1 MDRELL
7 IQNIRL
13 NYSRYGVTEEV
24 IKEEIKPLIDDSIR
38 KGRSYDFIYFVLQL
52 AICEEYGLEYFWCTE
67 RQMARAFGISDE
79 KMLEIIRETNNE
91 FDVKENR
98 LDDFFKVPVEVGEKY
113 FARRTK

>member
-24 IKEEIKPLIDDSIR
+24 IKEEIEPLIDDSIR
-38 KGRSYDFIYFVLQL
+38 KGDSYDFIYFVLQL
-52 AICEEYGLEYFWCTE
+52 AICEAYGLEYFWCTE

-113 FARRTK
+113 FARRNK

>member
-1 MDRELL
+1 MIVNIKYLRGYGKKYYDKRDTYAELR
-7 IQNIRL
+7 RL
-13 NYSRYGVTEEV
+13 S
-24 IKEEIKPLIDDSIR
+24 DS
-38 KGRSYDFIYFVLQL
+38 
-52 AICEEYGLEYFWCTE
+52 ICEEYGLEYFWCTE

-113 FARRTK
+113 FARRIK